1 MRCYICDFAGLRGI
15 ENGVIR
21 FNNVKVPVENVV
33 GGVGSGLKLALST
46 LNDGRL
52 SIPAMSVSGSYAIAE
67 FTNSWAKSRKQWG
80 RPVGLHE
87 PGAEKVAYINACA
100 YAMDCL
106 SQYCAQLSDA
116 NTVDIRMEAA
126 AAKLWS
132 TEECWKLIDK
142 AIQLRGGRGY
152 ETQSSVEARGEQGF
166 PFERAMRD
174 MRVNRILEGAT
185 EIMHLF
191 LAREALDPHFEKA
204 GPLLKRTSMGE
215 KFSALVNC
223 ALFYPLWYLGLWLGT
238 LISFVRP
245 YPGFHSKLAPHL
257 RWISRYSKKLAR
269 ALFHRMVFLGP
280 KLEFKHLTLSR
291 VVDIGVEL
299 AILGLVITR
308 TQGQVRKGDESN
320 VKLADY
326 WLKHRRQYIDRM
338 FHELSHNTDDVSS
351 KLTKEI
357 LPESKDIESSDIS
370 SLKPQDR
377 VFGSDLTAS

>member
-1 MRCYICDFAGLRGI
+1 MRVLAVVVGRCGSAASLLSAHQSIGLAQPLKLFGTEAQKEKYYPRIANGEISAFALTEYDVGSDPAKLSTAAELSEDGKHWILNGVKLWCTNGVIADLYVVMARTPDKVVAGRKPQRQITAFIVEGKWDGVEVLHRCDFAGLRGI

-166 PFERAMRD
+166 PFE
-174 MRVNRILEGAT
+174 E
-185 EIMHLF
+185 
-191 LAREALDPHFEKA
+191 P
-204 GPLLKRTSMGE
+204 
-215 KFSALVNC
+215 
-223 ALFYPLWYLGLWLGT
+223 
-238 LISFVRP
+238 
-245 YPGFHSKLAPHL
+245 
-257 RWISRYSKKLAR
+257 
-269 ALFHRMVFLGP
+269 
-280 KLEFKHLTLSR
+280 
-291 VVDIGVEL
+291 
-299 AILGLVITR
+299 
-308 TQGQVRKGDESN
+308 
-320 VKLADY
+320 
-326 WLKHRRQYIDRM
+326 
-338 FHELSHNTDDVSS
+338 
-351 KLTKEI
+351 
-357 LPESKDIESSDIS
+357 
-370 SLKPQDR
+370 
-377 VFGSDLTAS
+377 